1 MRVLISKKY
10 IYYTRYKH
18 CINEYHWAPIFKT
31 TWVHFVDFLWSKGF
45 YKKFSSMLELGCL
58 PALLVLQNLILFK
71 VWMLKCGLEN
81 INYYCSPP
89 KKSSLEILDFL
100 LINLELNLLRLL
112 CSQHIMVFCTLYNT
126 YIFCNILLMYS

>member
-31 TWVHFVDFLWSKGF
+31 IWVILVDFLCSKGF
-45 YKKFSSMLELGCL
+45 YKKFSSLLELGCL
-58 PALLVLQNLILFK
+58 PDLLVKI
-71 VWMLKCGLEN
+71 WMLKFGLEN

-89 KKSSLEILDFL
+89 PKKSAL
-100 LINLELNLLRLL
+100 
-112 CSQHIMVFCTLYNT
+112 
-126 YIFCNILLMYS
+126 